1 MTQDKRSEMDPTV
14 TPKGYGRDPGE
25 RMEKGLEEEREI
37 PEWETTV
44 GKIIFYLTCATAVW
58 FFLLVEWD

>member
-1 MTQDKRSEMDPTV
+1 MDPAV
-14 TPKGYGRDPGE
+14 TPKGYGRDPDE
-25 RMEKGLEEEREI
+25 RMEKGLPEERQV

-58 FFLLVEWD
+58 FFYWLNGITCPC

>member
-1 MTQDKRSEMDPTV
+1 MDPTV

-25 RMEKGLEEEREI
+25 RMEKGLQEEREI